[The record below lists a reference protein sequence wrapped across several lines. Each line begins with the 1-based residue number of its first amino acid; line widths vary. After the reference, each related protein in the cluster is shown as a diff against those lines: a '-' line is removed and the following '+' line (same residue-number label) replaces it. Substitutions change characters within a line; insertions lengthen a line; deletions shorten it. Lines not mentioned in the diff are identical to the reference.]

1 MPAWLPIHIGP
12 RGGVWV
18 RLGFINPRR
27 VLSHEDDMP
36 EIVPQ
41 AGAKSPPQKAKKAM
55 KSAVKRTTKGANS
68 GAKPPTVNAKQA
80 MKKAMP
86 KKD

>member
-27 VLSHEDDMP
+27 ILSHEDDMP

-41 AGAKSPPQKAKKAM
+41 AGAKPPPQKAQKAMKKAM
-55 KSAVKRTTKGANS
+55 KSASEAGVKPRLIRQRKS
-68 GAKPPTVNAKQA
+68 
-80 MKKAMP
+80 
-86 KKD
+86 